1 MFEGQI
7 DEENGYAQAHLTD
20 GYKALYHHP
29 YFLANPPTHNQSQ
42 SCLYA
47 LYVLSQR
54 SEEERPWQ
62 TSRDQ
67 DMKRPQEERKMM
79 HRMADAAA
87 DAAAA
92 AAVVVG
98 PCSSLHLSQ
107 GAAAAD
113 TGRPSV
119 AQIHVPQ

>member
-54 SEEERPWQ
+54 SEEELPGQ
-62 TSRDQ
+62 TFRDQ
-67 DMKRPQEERKMM
+67 KMDTRRLQE
-79 HRMADAAA
+79 
-87 DAAAA
+87 
-92 AAVVVG
+92 AV
-98 PCSSLHLSQ
+98 SYTHL
-107 GAAAAD
+107 
-113 TGRPSV
+113 TLPTIYSV
-119 AQIHVPQ
+119 